1 VSVAVLQAH
10 KPTMATFAPRVL
22 GIVVQVRL

>member
-1 VSVAVLQAH
+1 VAVLQAH